1 MVWACGSIVGGV
13 GITFILSSA
22 MRLVMAQMSISGR
35 IGGVGNSLLKW
46 SFLLAQNKDV
56 VVADCVSWNAGLLQ
70 WDVIFY

>member
-1 MVWACGSIVGGV
+1 
-13 GITFILSSA
+13 
-22 MRLVMAQMSISGR
+22 MAQMSISGR

-46 SFLLAQNKDV
+46 SFLLAQHKDV